1 MFSSGEPGYFVNH
14 ITLKSLLLWRLVMS
28 VGTHCFCDSLRPPTT
43 NTIVCEMES
52 QLGEELLVSWW
63 GFLVV
68 HMYPQTK
75 KKIR

>member
-14 ITLKSLLLWRLVMS
+14 TTLKSLLLWRLVML
-28 VGTHCFCDSLRPPTT
+28 VRAHCVRDSLRPPTT

-52 QLGEELLVSWW
+52 QLGEELLVNWW

-68 HMYPQTK
+68 QICPQTK

>member
-1 MFSSGEPGYFVNH
+1 MKNLGILLFIY
-14 ITLKSLLLWRLVMS
+14 IATLKSLLWRFVMLVR
-28 VGTHCFCDSLRPPTT
+28 THCVRDSLRPPTT
-43 NTIVCEMES
+43 NTIVCAMES

-68 HMYPQTK
+68 QMYPQTK

>member
-1 MFSSGEPGYFVNH
+1 M
-14 ITLKSLLLWRLVMS
+14 LVRA
-28 VGTHCFCDSLRPPTT
+28 HCVRDSLRPPTT

-52 QLGEELLVSWW
+52 QLGEELLVNWW

-68 HMYPQTK
+68 QICPQTK